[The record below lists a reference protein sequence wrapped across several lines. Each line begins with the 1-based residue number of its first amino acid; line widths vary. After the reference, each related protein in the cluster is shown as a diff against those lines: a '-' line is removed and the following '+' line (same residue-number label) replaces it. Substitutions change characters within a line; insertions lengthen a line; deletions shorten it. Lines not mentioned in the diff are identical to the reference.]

1 MGVQDNAPS
10 KAKAQIWYN
19 IPMRKTQHKSQKSA
33 KNTSLKKPLRR
44 QLFHLTSPIF
54 FETLLLMLTGATD
67 VFMLSRFS
75 DDAVAASGVVNQ
87 LVFLVC
93 LVYMITT
100 LGTSV
105 LCAQY
110 LGAKQQKN
118 VLQVIGVS
126 LLLNLVMGILVSAG
140 LYGFAPQLLHVMGID
155 PNLMQHALPYMKVV
169 GGSSFLLALAMTLG
183 AILRSHNKAYYPMW
197 SALIINVLN
206 VIGNYFLI
214 FGHGGFAPLG
224 ITGAGISTLLCR
236 LVAVGI
242 LYVILFRK
250 VSQKPPLAYFQPFP
264 WDKVKNLL
272 IIGLPAAGENVS
284 YDLSQVV
291 ITYFTVLLGTAALTT
306 RTYTM
311 HIVMFSYV
319 FAMAIGHGAS
329 ITIGHLIGR
338 ARNHA
343 AFSLEKYSIRWAL
356 WVSVIISLITALLG
370 RQIFGFLSQ
379 NPDVIRMGVC
389 VLWVDVLLEIGRA
402 VNITAVN
409 SLIASGDV
417 FFPFIT
423 GVLVM
428 WGVATLFAYILGVWL
443 GWGLVGIWL
452 AMTLDELIR
461 AAIFER
467 RWRSRKWENKS
478 FTR

>member
-1 MGVQDNAPS
+1 M
-10 KAKAQIWYN
+10 KR
-19 IPMRKTQHKSQKSA
+19 MA
-33 KNTSLKKPLRR
+33 KNSQTKLLRA
-44 QLFHLTSPIF
+44 QLFHLTNPIF

-67 VFMLSRFS
+67 VFMLSRFA

-93 LVYMITT
+93 LVYMVTA

-110 LGAKQQKN
+110 LGARQKKN

-126 LLLNLVMGILVSAG
+126 LLVNLIMGVLVSAG
-140 LYGFAPQLLHVMGID
+140 LYYFAPQLLHLMG
-155 PNLMQHALPYMKVV
+155 LKEHLFMYARPYMGLV
-169 GGSSFLLALAMTLG
+169 GGSSVFLAMVMTFG

-197 SALIINVLN
+197 VALLINVIN

-214 FGHGGFAPLG
+214 FGHGGLPRLG
-224 ITGAGISTLLCR
+224 IVGAGISTMTCRFIAMVLLT
-236 LVAVGI
+236 
-242 LYVILFRK
+242 YILFKK
-250 VSQKPPLAYFQPFP
+250 VSPVPPLNYFKPFP
-264 WDKVKNLL
+264 WDKIKNLL
-272 IIGLPAAGENVS
+272 IVGLPGAGENLS

-291 ITYFTVLLGTAALTT
+291 ITYFAVLLGTASLTA

-311 HIVMFSYV
+311 HIVMFSFV
-319 FAMAIGHGAS
+319 FAIAIGHGAS
-329 ITIGHLIGR
+329 ITIGHLVGR
-338 ARNHA
+338 ARNRA
-343 AFSLEKYSIRWAL
+343 AFSIEKYSIRWAL
-356 WVSVIISLITALLG
+356 VVSVAISLLTAILG
-370 RQIFGFLSQ
+370 PQIFGVLSQ
-379 NPDVIRMGVC
+379 NPEVVRLGC
-389 VLWVDVLLEIGRA
+389 LVLWVDVILEIGRA

-417 FFPFIT
+417 FFPFWT
-423 GVLVM
+423 GVIVM
-428 WGVATLFAYILGVWL
+428 WGVATLLSYILGVYL

-461 AAIFER
+461 AAVFER
-467 RWRSRKWENKS
+467 RWHSRKWQNKS

>member
-1 MGVQDNAPS
+1 M
-10 KAKAQIWYN
+10 KR
-19 IPMRKTQHKSQKSA
+19 MA
-33 KNTSLKKPLRR
+33 KNSQTKLLRA
-44 QLFHLTSPIF
+44 QLFHLTNPIF

-67 VFMLSRFS
+67 VFMLSRFA

-93 LVYMITT
+93 LVYMVTA

-110 LGAKQQKN
+110 LGARQKKN

-126 LLLNLVMGILVSAG
+126 LLVNLIMGVLVSAG
-140 LYGFAPQLLHVMGID
+140 LYYFAPQLLHLMGLKE
-155 PNLMQHALPYMKVV
+155 NLFMYARPYMGLV
-169 GGSSFLLALAMTLG
+169 GGSSVSLAMVMTLG

-197 SALIINVLN
+197 VALLINVIN

-214 FGHGGFAPLG
+214 FGHGGLPRLG
-224 ITGAGISTLLCR
+224 IVGAGISTMTCRFIAMVLLT
-236 LVAVGI
+236 
-242 LYVILFRK
+242 YILFKK
-250 VSQKPPLAYFQPFP
+250 VSPVPPLNYFKPFP
-264 WDKVKNLL
+264 WDKIKNLL
-272 IIGLPAAGENVS
+272 IVGLPGAGENLS

-291 ITYFTVLLGTAALTT
+291 ITYFAVLLGTASLTA

-311 HIVMFSYV
+311 HIVMFSFV
-319 FAMAIGHGAS
+319 FAIAIGHGAS
-329 ITIGHLIGR
+329 ITIGHLVGR
-338 ARNHA
+338 ARNRA
-343 AFSLEKYSIRWAL
+343 AFSIEKYSIRWAL
-356 WVSVIISLITALLG
+356 VVSVAISLLTALLG
-370 RQIFGFLSQ
+370 PQIFGVLSQ
-379 NPDVIRMGVC
+379 NLEVVRLGC
-389 VLWVDVLLEIGRA
+389 LVLWVDVILEIGRA

-417 FFPFIT
+417 FFPFWT
-423 GVLVM
+423 GVIVM
-428 WGVATLFAYILGVWL
+428 WGVATLLSYILGVYL

-461 AAIFER
+461 AAVFER
-467 RWRSRKWENKS
+467 RWHSRKWQNKS

>member
-1 MGVQDNAPS
+1 MT
-10 KAKAQIWYN
+10 KKKIL
-19 IPMRKTQHKSQKSA
+19 SA
-33 KNTSLKKPLRR
+33 ARPLRA

-67 VFMLSRFS
+67 VFMLSRFA

-110 LGAKQQKN
+110 LGAKQKKN
-118 VLQVIGVS
+118 VSQVIGVS
-126 LLLNLVMGILVSAG
+126 LLLNLIMGIVVSAG
-140 LYGFAPQLLHVMGID
+140 LYYFAPELLHLMGLKEHLFD
-155 PNLMQHALPYMKVV
+155 YALPYMGLV
-169 GGSSFLLALAMTLG
+169 GGSSVFLAVVMTLG

-197 SALIINVLN
+197 VALIINIIN
-206 VIGNYFLI
+206 IIGNYFLI
-214 FGHGGFAPLG
+214 FGHGGLPRLG
-224 ITGAGISTLLCR
+224 IVGAGISTMTCR
-236 LVAVGI
+236 FVAVV
-242 LYVILFRK
+242 LLAYILFTR
-250 VSQKPPLAYFQPFP
+250 VTNVPPLSYFKPFP
-264 WDKVKNLL
+264 WDKIKNLL
-272 IIGLPAAGENVS
+272 IVGLPAAGENVS

-291 ITYFTVLLGTAALTT
+291 ITYFTVMLGAASLTA

-319 FAMAIGHGAS
+319 FAIAIGHGAS
-329 ITIGHLIGR
+329 ITIGHLVGR
-338 ARNHA
+338 ARNQA

-356 WVSVIISLITALLG
+356 TVSLAMSLLTAIFG
-370 RQIFGFLSQ
+370 RQIFGLLSA
-379 NPDVIRMGVC
+379 NAEVIRLGC
-389 VLWVDVLLEIGRA
+389 LILWVDVVLEIGRA
-402 VNITAVN
+402 VNITSVN
-409 SLIASGDV
+409 SLISSGDV
-417 FFPFIT
+417 LFPFWT
-423 GVLVM
+423 GVIVM
-428 WGVATLFAYILGVWL
+428 WGVATLLSYVLGIWL

-467 RWRSRKWENKS
+467 RWHSRKWQNKS

>member
-1 MGVQDNAPS
+1 M
-10 KAKAQIWYN
+10 AK
-19 IPMRKTQHKSQKSA
+19 QKSISTA
-33 KNTSLKKPLRR
+33 RVLRA

-67 VFMLSRFS
+67 VFMLSRFA

-93 LVYMITT
+93 LIYMVTA

-110 LGAKQQKN
+110 LGAKQHKN
-118 VLQVIGVS
+118 VSQVIGVS
-126 LLLNLVMGILVSAG
+126 LLLNLFMGVVVSAG
-140 LYGFAPQLLHVMGID
+140 LYGFASPLLHLMG
-155 PNLMQHALPYMKVV
+155 LKEHLFTYALPYMGLV
-169 GGSSFLLALAMTLG
+169 GGSSVFLAVIMTL
-183 AILRSHNKAYYPMW
+183 ASILRSHNKAYYPMW
-197 SALIINVLN
+197 VALLINIINIV
-206 VIGNYFLI
+206 GNYLLI
-214 FGHGGFAPLG
+214 FGHAGFPRLG
-224 ITGAGISTLLCR
+224 IVGAGISTMLCR
-236 LVAVGI
+236 FIAMIALA
-242 LYVILFRK
+242 YILFKK
-250 VSQKPPLAYFQPFP
+250 VAPVPPLAYFKPFP
-264 WDKVKNLL
+264 WDKIKNLL
-272 IIGLPAAGENVS
+272 IVGLPAAGENVS

-291 ITYFTVLLGTAALTT
+291 ITYFAVLLGTASLTA

-319 FAMAIGHGAS
+319 FAIAIGHGAS
-329 ITIGHLIGR
+329 ITIGHLVGR

-356 WVSVIISLITALLG
+356 VVSVVISLLTAIFG
-370 RQIFGFLSQ
+370 KQIFSLLSQ
-379 NPDVIRMGVC
+379 NSDVIRMGML
-389 VLWVDVLLEIGRA
+389 VLWIDVVLEIGRA

-417 FFPFIT
+417 LFPFWT
-423 GVLVM
+423 GVIVM
-428 WGVATLFAYILGVWL
+428 WGVATLLSYVLGVWL
-443 GWGLVGIWL
+443 GWGLVGVWL

-467 RWRSRKWENKS
+467 RWHSRKWQNKA